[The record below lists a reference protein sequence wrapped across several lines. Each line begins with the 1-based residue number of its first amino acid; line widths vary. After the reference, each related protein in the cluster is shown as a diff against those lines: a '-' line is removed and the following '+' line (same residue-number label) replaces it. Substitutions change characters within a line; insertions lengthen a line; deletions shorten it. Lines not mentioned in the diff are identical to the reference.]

1 MRSGNSC
8 SSALLFFIFI
18 NLIQI
23 KEKTHMPVTV
33 YFPGYAFNEN
43 IYIYC
48 FHKWDVF
55 LIYLFLWHTQKLSN
69 KSLLRVL
76 SKKEVVQFSVKC
88 YALCVINS
96 AGKLICLFACL
107 QNATVRVSLTSLI
120 EVNSPLK
127 FWLKPYFL
135 LLDFR
140 FSLAFWVVIS
150 VIYFALMTLG
160 KCLLDSLL
168 DSFYWSLA
176 LQFSSIKARLSESQF
191 IFSLA
196 RDYFQ

>member
-107 QNATVRVSLTSLI
+107 QKRNCAGLTDKPDRSKFPIKILI
-120 EVNSPLK
+120 KTLFS
-127 FWLKPYFL
+127 FI
-135 LLDFR
+135 R
-140 FSLAFWVVIS
+140 F
-150 VIYFALMTLG
+150 
-160 KCLLDSLL
+160 
-168 DSFYWSLA
+168 
-176 LQFSSIKARLSESQF
+176 
-191 IFSLA
+191 
-196 RDYFQ
+196 